1 MSNEM
6 GDVSATP
13 LHDQFR
19 ALKEKLGTRR
29 EELLKE
35 LAAINEVIG
44 RRRPGKKLGR
54 PVGSKN
60 KKPEVQ
66 QWKPEVQ
73 Q

>member
-35 LAAINEVIG
+35 LASINEVIG
-44 RRRPGKKLGR
+44 RRRAAKKVGR
-54 PVGSKN
+54 TVGSKN
-60 KKPEVQ
+60 KKSEVQ
-66 QWKPEVQ
+66 Q
-73 Q
+73 